1 MKLLDEYVWNLFIDV
16 MKDSKTIREK
26 TKKELIGNQNT
37 YSIRSINNRI
47 KRLQKDL
54 NGLNERRL
62 ELDKKFYINEL
73 PKKNY
78 EVLSDSITQ
87 KETSIESQIK
97 VEELKIKQ
105 LRSDEK
111 WIDWLD
117 VHFNRWEEIR
127 NLTELKDKKKVLNE
141 YIHEIIVKDYD
152 DSTKEH
158 HIEIHFRIPIINDK
172 IHLEKNKD
180 GSISRDKKG
189 LRKYKV
195 LEGEGSLNNPLTH
208 QKLLYGNTFS
218 QVSWLIHISVKHHSN
233 VIR

>member
-1 MKLLDEYVWNLFIDV
+1 MKYG
-16 MKDSKTIREK
+16 
-26 TKKELIGNQNT
+26 LIGNQNT

-47 KRLQKDL
+47 KRLQKEL
-54 NGLNERRL
+54 NSLNERRL

-78 EVLSDSITQ
+78 QVLSDSITE
-87 KETSIESQIK
+87 KETSIESQIN

-105 LRSDEK
+105 LRSEEQ

-127 NLTELKDKKKVLNE
+127 NLTEPKDKKKVLNE
-141 YIHEIIVKDYD
+141 YIHEIIVRDYD

-172 IHLEKNKD
+172 IHIDRNKD

-195 LEGEGSLNNPLTH
+195 VEGEGRLNNPLTH
-208 QKLLYGNTFS
+208 QKLFNGKGEILWVLNCNPS
-218 QVSWLIHISVKHHSN
+218 LLSHSN
-233 VIR
+233 PHPFYV

>member
-1 MKLLDEYVWNLFIDV
+1 M
-16 MKDSKTIREK
+16 
-26 TKKELIGNQNT
+26 
-37 YSIRSINNRI
+37 
-47 KRLQKDL
+47 
-54 NGLNERRL
+54 NERRL
-62 ELDKKFYINEL
+62 ELDKKFYINEI

-78 EVLSDSITQ
+78 QVLSDTITD

-105 LRSDEK
+105 LRSDEQ

-208 QKLLYGNTFS
+208 QKLFDGYRFC
-218 QVSWLIHISVKHHSN
+218 
-233 VIR
+233 

>member
-1 MKLLDEYVWNLFIDV
+1 M
-16 MKDSKTIREK
+16 
-26 TKKELIGNQNT
+26 NQ
-37 YSIRSINNRI
+37 S
-47 KRLQKDL
+47 
-54 NGLNERRL
+54 
-62 ELDKKFYINEL
+62 
-73 PKKNY
+73 
-78 EVLSDSITQ
+78 
-87 KETSIESQIK
+87 
-97 VEELKIKQ
+97 
-105 LRSDEK
+105 
-111 WIDWLD
+111 IDWLD
-117 VHFNRWEEIR
+117 VHFNRWEKIR

-208 QKLLYGNTFS
+208 QKLFHRNRVF
-218 QVSWLIHISVKHHSN
+218 
-233 VIR
+233 

>member
-1 MKLLDEYVWNLFIDV
+1 MCSLLAIVVLALGY
-16 MKDSKTIREK
+16 MA
-26 TKKELIGNQNT
+26 LIPIYT
-37 YSIRSINNRI
+37 RSINNRI

-78 EVLSDSITQ
+78 QVLSDSITE

-105 LRSDEK
+105 LRSDEQ

-117 VHFNRWEEIR
+117 VHFNRWEKIR

-208 QKLLYGNTFS
+208 QKLFHRNGLC
-218 QVSWLIHISVKHHSN
+218 
-233 VIR
+233 